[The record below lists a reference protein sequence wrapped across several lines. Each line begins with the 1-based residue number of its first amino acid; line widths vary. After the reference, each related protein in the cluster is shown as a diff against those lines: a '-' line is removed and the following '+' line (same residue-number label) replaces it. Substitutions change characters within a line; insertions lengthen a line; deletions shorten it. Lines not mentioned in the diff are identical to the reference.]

1 MARAKAEQQQPSTG
15 MTLIVMV
22 GLAIA
27 FLLFM
32 AFLNVVK
39 SGNLLSETNLLFA
52 TLIFYAGAGALYL
65 GFGVTGTESYVKFA
79 SLATWLGLIANSAA
93 VAHRWYDAGHPPF
106 ASVYEMLL
114 SFVWTLAV
122 LTLIAE
128 KKFGVKVIGT
138 VTMPVAIVGVVLMQ
152 LLRTEVHPLV
162 PALQSTWL
170 HVHVTLAM
178 LAYAGCALSFA
189 LAMMFL
195 IQDNMKTETFL
206 AVTSASTLGIYASIV
221 LTRFEN
227 WGGLSLV
234 AWNPENKA
242 EVFLSKGVRLFV
254 TIPDLGWL
262 MTLATLSV
270 ATPLSLYLISRRSKI
285 RWYLRSLPARLS
297 DIYRAVLR
305 AFVLRRSDE
314 VSATED
320 WIKINPEPQNQ
331 ESWILVANR
340 ALFLSILLQVMA
352 LVMFLVRANDGRY
365 PSLDADGL
373 FPTSL
378 AASPF
383 ILSGLVGGVFIS
395 LLYLLLVWRRPDLER
410 LLPTSDNLDRI
421 TYKTICLAFPLLT
434 LMIAAGA
441 YWANQTW
448 GSYWSWDP
456 KETWAAIT
464 WLVYALYLHMRI
476 TRGWRGRRAAYFA
489 IAGFVVVMFTFFG
502 VTYLLPGLHA
512 YA

>member
-1 MARAKAEQQQPSTG
+1 MARARVEQAPATTG
-15 MTLIVMV
+15 TTLIVLV
-22 GLAIA
+22 GLGVA

-39 SGNLLSETNLLFA
+39 SGNLMSESNLLYTA
-52 TLIFYAGAGALYL
+52 LIFYAAAGALYL
-65 GFGVTGTESYVKFA
+65 GFGVTGTDSYIKFA
-79 SLATWLGLIANSAA
+79 SLATWAGLIANTLA
-93 VAHRWYDAGHPPF
+93 VAHRWYEAGHPPF
-106 ASVYEMLL
+106 ASIYEMLL
-114 SFVWTLAV
+114 SFVWTLAA

-128 KKFGVKVIGT
+128 KKYGVKVIGT

-152 LLRTEVHPLV
+152 LLRTDVHPLV

-178 LAYAGCALSFA
+178 LAYAACALSFA

-195 IQDNMKTETFL
+195 IQDQMKTETFL
-206 AVTSASTLGIYASIV
+206 ASTSLFCIATYAGV
-221 LTRFEN
+221 LTRFEK
-227 WGGLSLV
+227 WGGFNV
-234 AWNPENKA
+234 AAWNPETKS

-254 TIPDLGWL
+254 VIPDLGWL
-262 MTLATLSV
+262 MLLVTAAV
-270 ATPLSLYLISRRSKI
+270 AAPFVLYLVSRWKNDE
-285 RWYLRSLPARLS
+285 RL
-297 DIYRAVLR
+297 
-305 AFVLRRSDE
+305 
-314 VSATED
+314 
-320 WIKINPEPQNQ
+320 IN
-331 ESWILVANR
+331 IANR
-340 ALFLSILLQVMA
+340 AVFVSILLQVLA
-352 LVMFLVRANDGRY
+352 LVFFLLRVREGQY

-373 FPTSL
+373 FPTTL

-383 ILSGLVGGVFIS
+383 ILSGLVGGIFVS
-395 LLYLLLVWRRPDLER
+395 LLYLLLLWRRSDLQR
-410 LLPTSDNLDRI
+410 MLPSADDLDRI
-421 TYKTICLAFPLLT
+421 TYKTIAIAFPLLT

-441 YWANQTW
+441 YWANRTW

-464 WLVYALYLHMRI
+464 WLVYAGYLHMRI

-489 IAGFVVVMFTFFG
+489 ILGFAVVMFTFFG

>member
-1 MARAKAEQQQPSTG
+1 MARVKAEQQQPTTG
-15 MTLIVMV
+15 MTLVVLV

-39 SGNLLSETNLLFA
+39 SGNLLNETNLLFA
-52 TLIFYAGAGALYL
+52 ALIFYAGAGALYL

-79 SLATWLGLIANSAA
+79 SLATWLGLIANTAA
-93 VAHRWYDAGHPPF
+93 VAHRWYEAGHPPF

-114 SFVWTLAV
+114 SFVWTLAA
-122 LTLIAE
+122 LTLVAE
-128 KKFGVKVIGT
+128 KKYGVKVIGT
-138 VTMPVAIVGVVLMQ
+138 VTMPVAIVGVMLMQ
-152 LLRTEVHPLV
+152 LLRTDVHPLV

-178 LAYAGCALSFA
+178 LAYAACALSFA

-195 IQDNMKTETFL
+195 IQDKMKTETFL
-206 AVTSASTLGIYASIV
+206 AVTSASTLVIYASVV
-221 LTRFEN
+221 LTRFEK

-234 AWNPENKA
+234 AWNSEQKS

-262 MTLATLSV
+262 MVLALLVV
-270 ATPLSLYLISRRSKI
+270 ASPLVFYGLARWKKDDNFLI
-285 RWYLRSLPARLS
+285 L
-297 DIYRAVLR
+297 
-305 AFVLRRSDE
+305 
-314 VSATED
+314 
-320 WIKINPEPQNQ
+320 
-331 ESWILVANR
+331 ANR
-340 ALFLSILLQVMA
+340 AVFLSILLQVMA
-352 LVMFLVRANDGRY
+352 LVMFLVRARDGQY

-373 FPTSL
+373 FVTSL

-395 LLYLLLVWRRPDLER
+395 LLYLLLLWRRPDLER
-410 LLPTSDNLDRI
+410 LLPSADNLDGI

-464 WLVYALYLHMRI
+464 WLVYAGYLHMRV

-489 IAGFVVVMFTFFG
+489 ILGFAVVMFTFFG

>member
-1 MARAKAEQQQPSTG
+1 MSGTKAEQQQAPEATG
-15 MTLIVMV
+15 TTLIVFV

-39 SGNLLSETNLLFA
+39 SGNLLNESNLLFA
-52 TLIFYAGAGALYL
+52 ALIFYAGAGALYL
-65 GFGVTGTESYVKFA
+65 GFGVTGTDAYVKYA
-79 SLATWLGLIANSAA
+79 SLATWAGLLANTGA
-93 VAHRWYDAGHPPF
+93 VAHRWYEAGHPPF
-106 ASVYEMLL
+106 SSVYEMLL
-114 SFVWTLAV
+114 SFVWTLAA
-122 LTLIAE
+122 LTLVAE
-128 KKFGVKVIGT
+128 KKYDVKVIGT

-178 LAYAGCALSFA
+178 LAYAACALSFA

-195 IQDNMKTETFL
+195 IQDKMETGTFL
-206 AVTSASTLGIYASIV
+206 AVTSISTLAIYASVV
-221 LTRFEN
+221 LTRFER
-227 WGGLSLV
+227 GGLSLI
-234 AWNPENKA
+234 AWDAEHKQ
-242 EVFLSKGVRLFV
+242 EVFLSKGMRLFV
-254 TIPDLGWL
+254 LVPELGWL
-262 MTLATLSV
+262 VLLATLVV
-270 ATPLSLYLISRRSKI
+270 AAPLVLYGLAKWKKDDSF
-285 RWYLRSLPARLS
+285 LA
-297 DIYRAVLR
+297 
-305 AFVLRRSDE
+305 
-314 VSATED
+314 
-320 WIKINPEPQNQ
+320 
-331 ESWILVANR
+331 VANR
-340 ALFLSILLQVMA
+340 AVFISILLQIMT
-352 LVMFLVRANDGRY
+352 LVMFLLRVRDGAY

-383 ILSGLVGGVFIS
+383 ILSGFVGGIFIS
-395 LLYLLLVWRRPDLER
+395 LLYLLLLWRRADLER
-410 LLPTSDNLDRI
+410 LLPDTNSLDRI
-421 TYKTICLAFPLLT
+421 TYKTICIAFPLLT

-464 WLVYALYLHMRI
+464 WLVYAGYLHMRI

-489 IAGFVVVMFTFFG
+489 ILGFGVVMFTFFG

>member
-1 MARAKAEQQQPSTG
+1 MAPARTEPHPAATG
-15 MTLIVMV
+15 MTLVVLV
-22 GLAIA
+22 GLSVA

-39 SGNLLSETNLLFA
+39 SGNLLSEPNLLYA
-52 TLIFYAGAGALYL
+52 ALIFYAGAGTLYL
-65 GFGVTGTESYVKFA
+65 GFGVTGTPAYIRFA
-79 SLATWLGLIANSAA
+79 SLATWAGLIANTGA
-93 VAHRWYDAGHPPF
+93 VAHRWYEAGHPPF
-106 ASVYEMLL
+106 ASIYEMLL

-128 KKFGVKVIGT
+128 KRYGVKVIGT

-178 LAYAGCALSFA
+178 LAYAACALSFA

-195 IQDNMKTETFL
+195 IQDKVKTETFL
-206 AVTSASTLGIYASIV
+206 AATSLFSIGVYLGV
-221 LTRFEN
+221 LTRFER
-227 WGGLSLV
+227 WGGLSV
-234 AWNPENKA
+234 IAWDADRKA
-242 EVFLSKGVRLFV
+242 EVFVGRGVRLMV

-262 MTLATLSV
+262 MVLVLAAVSV
-270 ATPLSLYLISRRSKI
+270 PLVLYLAWRKTNQD
-285 RWYLRSLPARLS
+285 SL
-297 DIYRAVLR
+297 
-305 AFVLRRSDE
+305 
-314 VSATED
+314 
-320 WIKINPEPQNQ
+320 INT
-331 ESWILVANR
+331 ANR
-340 ALFLSILLQVMA
+340 AVFISILLQGLA
-352 LVMFLVRANDGRY
+352 LVFFLLRVREGSY
-365 PSLDADGL
+365 PSLDAEGL
-373 FPTSL
+373 YATSL
-378 AASPF
+378 PASPF
-383 ILSGLVGGVFIS
+383 ILSGLVGGIFVS
-395 LLYLLLVWRRPDLER
+395 LMYLLLLWRRTDLER
-410 LLPTSDNLDRI
+410 MLPSAEELDRI
-421 TYKTICLAFPLLT
+421 TYKTIAIAFPLLT

-441 YWANQTW
+441 YWANKTW

-464 WLVYALYLHMRI
+464 WLVYAGYLHMRI

-489 IAGFVVVMFTFFG
+489 ILGFAVVMFTFFG

>member
-1 MARAKAEQQQPSTG
+1 MARARVEQQPAAAGT
-15 MTLIVMV
+15 TLIVMV
-22 GLAIA
+22 GLGIA

-39 SGNLLSETNLLFA
+39 SGNLLNESNLLYA
-52 TLIFYAGAGALYL
+52 ALIFYAGAGALYL
-65 GFGVTGTESYVKFA
+65 GFGVTGTEAYVRFA
-79 SLATWLGLIANSAA
+79 SIATWAGLAANTGA
-93 VAHRWYDAGHPPF
+93 VAHRWYEAGHPPF
-106 ASVYEMLL
+106 ASIYEMLL

-128 KKFGVKVIGT
+128 KRFGVKVIGT

-178 LAYAGCALSFA
+178 LAYAACALSFA
-189 LAMMFL
+189 LALMFL
-195 IQDNMKTETFL
+195 IQDKMQNETFL
-206 AVTSASTLGIYASIV
+206 ATTSLFGIGVYLGI

-227 WGGLSLV
+227 WGGLSVV
-234 AWNPENKA
+234 AWNAQDRSEM
-242 EVFLSKGVRLFV
+242 LLQRGVRLFV
-254 TIPDLGWL
+254 VIPDLGWL
-262 MTLATLSV
+262 MLLVLLVV
-270 ATPLSLYLISRRSKI
+270 AAP
-285 RWYLRSLPARLS
+285 
-297 DIYRAVLR
+297 
-305 AFVLRRSDE
+305 FVLYVAGRVRKDE
-314 VSATED
+314 T
-320 WIKINPEPQNQ
+320 
-331 ESWILVANR
+331 LFTLANR
-340 ALFLSILLQVMA
+340 AVFVSILMQVVA
-352 LVMFLVRANDGRY
+352 LLVFLLRARGGQY
-365 PSLDADGL
+365 PSLDAEGL
-373 FPTSL
+373 YPTNL

-383 ILSGLVGGVFIS
+383 ILSGLVGGIFSS
-395 LLYLLLVWRRPDLER
+395 LLYLLLLWRRPDLEG
-410 LLPTSDNLDRI
+410 LLPTAEALDRI
-421 TYKTICLAFPLLT
+421 TYKTICIAFPLLT

-441 YWANQTW
+441 YWANRTW

-464 WLVYALYLHMRI
+464 WLVYAGYLHMRI

-489 IAGFVVVMFTFFG
+489 ILGFVVVMFTFFG

>member
-1 MARAKAEQQQPSTG
+1 MARTTVEVQAAGSK
-15 MTLIVMV
+15 LVVMV
-22 GLAIA
+22 GLAVS
-27 FLLFM
+27 FLLLM
-32 AFLNVVK
+32 ALLNMAK
-39 SGNLLSETNLLFA
+39 SQNLWDESYLLYG
-52 TLIFYAGAGALYL
+52 TLIFYSAAGVLYL
-65 GFGVTGTESYVKFA
+65 GFGVTGISSYLRFA
-79 SLATWLGLIANSAA
+79 SFATWAGVMANTGAI
-93 VAHRWYDAGHPPF
+93 AHRWYEAGHPPF

-122 LTLIAE
+122 LTLVAE
-128 KKFGVKVIGT
+128 KRYGVKVIGT

-178 LAYAGCALSFA
+178 LAYAACALSFA

-195 IQDNMKTETFL
+195 IQDRMPTETFL
-206 AVTSASTLGIYASIV
+206 AATSLLGIAIYIGV
-221 LTRFEN
+221 LTRFEK

-234 AWNPENKA
+234 AWNPEEKS
-242 EVFLSKGVRLFV
+242 EIFLGKGMRLFV
-254 TIPDLGWL
+254 VIPDLGWIML
-262 MTLATLSV
+262 VVLAAV
-270 ATPLSLYLISRRSKI
+270 AAPFLLYLVWRK
-285 RWYLRSLPARLS
+285 
-297 DIYRAVLR
+297 
-305 AFVLRRSDE
+305 
-314 VSATED
+314 TED
-320 WIKINPEPQNQ
+320 NGF
-331 ESWILVANR
+331 LRLANG
-340 ALFLSILLQVMA
+340 AEFVSILLQVLA
-352 LVMFLVRANDGRY
+352 LVFFLLRVRDGRY
-365 PSLDADGL
+365 RSLDAEGW

-383 ILSGLVGGVFIS
+383 LLSGLVSGIFVS
-395 LLYLLLVWRRPDLER
+395 LLYLLLFWRRNDLER
-410 LLPTSDNLDRI
+410 MLPSAEELDRI
-421 TYKTICLAFPLLT
+421 TYRTIAIAFPLLT

-441 YWANQTW
+441 YWANRTW

-464 WLVYALYLHMRI
+464 WLVYAGYLHTRI

-489 IAGFVVVMFTFFG
+489 IFGFGVVMFTFFG

>member
-1 MARAKAEQQQPSTG
+1 MARAKAEQQQPATG
-15 MTLIVMV
+15 MTLIVLV
-22 GLAIA
+22 GLAVA

-39 SGNLLSETNLLFA
+39 SGNLLNETNLLFA
-52 TLIFYAGAGALYL
+52 TLIFYAGAAALYL
-65 GFGVTGTESYVKFA
+65 GFGVTGTESYVKVA
-79 SLATWLGLIANSAA
+79 SLSTWLGLIASTAA
-93 VAHRWYDAGHPPF
+93 VAHRWYEAGHPPF

-114 SFVWTLAV
+114 SFVWTLAL

-128 KKFGVKVIGT
+128 KRYGVKVIGT

-152 LLRTEVHPLV
+152 LLRTDVHPLV

-178 LAYAGCALSFA
+178 LAYAACALSFA

-206 AVTSASTLGIYASIV
+206 AASSASTLAIYASVV
-221 LTRFEN
+221 LTRFEK

-234 AWNPENKA
+234 AWNPEQKS

-262 MTLATLSV
+262 MVLALLVV
-270 ATPLSLYLISRRSKI
+270 ASPLVFYGLA
-285 RWYLRSLPARLS
+285 RWKNNDSFLTA
-297 DIYRAVLR
+297 
-305 AFVLRRSDE
+305 
-314 VSATED
+314 
-320 WIKINPEPQNQ
+320 
-331 ESWILVANR
+331 ANR
-340 ALFLSILLQVMA
+340 AVFLSILLQVMT

-395 LLYLLLVWRRPDLER
+395 LLYLLLLWRRPDLGR
-410 LLPTSDNLDRI
+410 LLPSADNLDRI
-421 TYKTICLAFPLLT
+421 TYKTIGLAFPLLT

-489 IAGFVVVMFTFFG
+489 IAGFAVVMFTFFG

>member
-1 MARAKAEQQQPSTG
+1 MARARVESQPAATG
-15 MTLIVMV
+15 MTLVVLV
-22 GLAIA
+22 GLSIA

-39 SGNLLSETNLLFA
+39 SGNLLSEANLLYT
-52 TLIFYAGAGALYL
+52 TLIFYGGAAALYL
-65 GFGVTGTESYVKFA
+65 GFGVTGTPSYIRFA
-79 SLATWLGLIANSAA
+79 SLATWLGLIANTGA
-93 VAHRWYDAGHPPF
+93 VAHRWYAAGHPPF
-106 ASVYEMLL
+106 ASIYEMLL

-128 KKFGVKVIGT
+128 KKYGVKVIGT

-152 LLRTEVHPLV
+152 LLRTDVHPLV

-178 LAYAGCALSFA
+178 LAYAACALSFA

-195 IQDNMKTETFL
+195 IQDKMTTDTFL
-206 AVTSASTLGIYASIV
+206 AATSLFGVATYAGV
-221 LTRFEN
+221 LTRFEK
-227 WGGLSLV
+227 WGGLNV
-234 AWNPENKA
+234 IAWNAEEKS

-254 TIPDLGWL
+254 VIPDLGWL
-262 MTLATLSV
+262 MLLVLAAV
-270 ATPLSLYLISRRSKI
+270 AAPFALYLIAKWKKDERFLNTANTAI
-285 RWYLRSLPARLS
+285 
-297 DIYRAVLR
+297 
-305 AFVLRRSDE
+305 FV
-314 VSATED
+314 
-320 WIKINPEPQNQ
+320 
-331 ESWILVANR
+331 
-340 ALFLSILLQVMA
+340 SILLQVLA
-352 LVMFLVRANDGRY
+352 LVFFLLRARDGQY
-365 PSLDADGL
+365 ASPDADGL
-373 FPTSL
+373 FATSL

-383 ILSGLVGGVFIS
+383 ILSGLIGSIFVS
-395 LLYLLLVWRRPDLER
+395 LLYLLLLWRRNDLER
-410 LLPTSDNLDRI
+410 MLPSADDLDRI
-421 TYKTICLAFPLLT
+421 TYKTIAIAFPLLT

-441 YWANQTW
+441 YWANRTW

-464 WLVYALYLHMRI
+464 WLVYAGYLHMRI

-489 IAGFVVVMFTFFG
+489 ILGFVVVMFTFFG

>member
-1 MARAKAEQQQPSTG
+1 MARANAEQQQPATG

-39 SGNLLSETNLLFA
+39 SGNLLNETNLLFA
-52 TLIFYAGAGALYL
+52 ALIFYAGAGALYL

-79 SLATWLGLIANSAA
+79 SLATWLGLLANTGA
-93 VAHRWYDAGHPPF
+93 VAHRWYEAGHPPF

-122 LTLIAE
+122 LTLVAE
-128 KKFGVKVIGT
+128 KKYGVKVIGT

-152 LLRTEVHPLV
+152 LLRTDVHPLV

-178 LAYAGCALSFA
+178 LAYAACALSFA

-206 AVTSASTLGIYASIV
+206 AVTSASTLGIYAGVV
-221 LTRFEN
+221 LTRFEK

-234 AWNPENKA
+234 AWNPEVKA

-254 TIPDLGWL
+254 TVPDLGWL
-262 MTLATLSV
+262 MALTLLVVASPLVFYGLARWKKNDSFLTL
-270 ATPLSLYLISRRSKI
+270 
-285 RWYLRSLPARLS
+285 
-297 DIYRAVLR
+297 
-305 AFVLRRSDE
+305 
-314 VSATED
+314 
-320 WIKINPEPQNQ
+320 
-331 ESWILVANR
+331 ANR
-340 ALFLSILLQVMA
+340 AVFLSILLQVMTLA
-352 LVMFLVRANDGRY
+352 MFLVRANDGRY
-365 PSLDADGL
+365 PSLDAVGL

-395 LLYLLLVWRRPDLER
+395 LLYLLLLWRRTDLAR
-410 LLPTSDNLDRI
+410 LLPSADNLDRI

-489 IAGFVVVMFTFFG
+489 IAGFAVVMFTFFG

>member
-1 MARAKAEQQQPSTG
+1 MPEVNPAREDVCMARARAEQPPAATG
-15 MTLIVMV
+15 TTLVVLV
-22 GLAIA
+22 GLSIA

-39 SGNLLSETNLLFA
+39 SGNLLNESNFLYA
-52 TLIFYAGAGALYL
+52 ALIFYSGAGTLYL
-65 GFGVTGTESYVKFA
+65 GFGITGTPAYVRFA
-79 SLATWLGLIANSAA
+79 SVATWLGLLANTGA
-93 VAHRWYDAGHPPF
+93 VAHRWYEAGHPPF

-128 KKFGVKVIGT
+128 KKYGVKVIGT

-170 HVHVTLAM
+170 HIHVTLAM
-178 LAYAGCALSFA
+178 LAYAACALSFA

-195 IQDNMKTETFL
+195 IQDKMETETFL
-206 AVTSASTLGIYASIV
+206 AATSLFSMATYLGV
-221 LTRFEN
+221 LTRFER
-227 WGGLSLV
+227 WGGLNV
-234 AWNPENKA
+234 IAWDPERKA
-242 EVFLSKGVRLFV
+242 EVFVAKGARLFV

-262 MTLATLSV
+262 MLLVFAAVTV
-270 ATPLSLYLISRRSKI
+270 PFVLYLAWRKTNNSGLI
-285 RWYLRSLPARLS
+285 
-297 DIYRAVLR
+297 
-305 AFVLRRSDE
+305 E
-314 VSATED
+314 
-320 WIKINPEPQNQ
+320 N
-331 ESWILVANR
+331 ANR
-340 ALFLSILLQVMA
+340 AVFISILLQALA
-352 LVMFLVRANDGRY
+352 LVFFLLRAREGRY
-365 PSLDADGL
+365 ASLDADGL
-373 FPTSL
+373 YQTSL

-383 ILSGLVGGVFIS
+383 ILSGLVGGIFVS
-395 LLYLLLVWRRPDLER
+395 LLYLLLLWRRPDLER
-410 LLPTSDNLDRI
+410 MLPSADELDRI
-421 TYKTICLAFPLLT
+421 TYRTIAVAFPLLT

-441 YWANQTW
+441 YWANKTW
-448 GSYWSWDP
+448 GSYWGWDP

-464 WLVYALYLHMRI
+464 WLVYAGYLHMRV

-489 IAGFVVVMFTFFG
+489 ILGFAVVMFTFFG

>member
-1 MARAKAEQQQPSTG
+1 MARARAEQQQPATG
-15 MTLIVMV
+15 MTLIVLV

-39 SGNLLSETNLLFA
+39 SGNILNETNLLFA
-52 TLIFYAGAGALYL
+52 ALIFYAGAGALYL

-79 SLATWLGLIANSAA
+79 SVSTMLGLVANTAA
-93 VAHRWYDAGHPPF
+93 IAHRWYESGHPPF
-106 ASVYEMLL
+106 SSVYEMLL
-114 SFVWTLAV
+114 SFVWTLAM
-122 LTLIAE
+122 LTLVVE
-128 KKFGVKVIGT
+128 KKYGVKVIGT

-178 LAYAGCALSFA
+178 LAYAACALSFA
-189 LAMMFL
+189 LASMFL
-195 IQDNMKTETFL
+195 IQDKMKSETFL
-206 AVTSASTLGIYASIV
+206 AVTSACTLAIYASIV
-221 LTRFEN
+221 ATRFEK

-234 AWNPENKA
+234 AWNPEQKS
-242 EVFLSKGVRLFV
+242 EIFISKGVRLFV
-254 TIPDLGWL
+254 NIPDLGWL
-262 MTLATLSV
+262 MVLALLVVAAPLVCYGLARWKKDDSYLTL
-270 ATPLSLYLISRRSKI
+270 
-285 RWYLRSLPARLS
+285 
-297 DIYRAVLR
+297 
-305 AFVLRRSDE
+305 
-314 VSATED
+314 
-320 WIKINPEPQNQ
+320 
-331 ESWILVANR
+331 ANR
-340 ALFLSILLQVMA
+340 AVFLSILLQVMA
-352 LVMFLVRANDGRY
+352 LVMFLVRARDGRY
-365 PSLDADGL
+365 ASLDAEGL

-383 ILSGLVGGVFIS
+383 ILSALVGGVFIS
-395 LLYLLLVWRRPDLER
+395 LLYLLLLWRRPDLER
-410 LLPTSDNLDRI
+410 LLPSSDALDRI
-421 TYKTICLAFPLLT
+421 TYKTISLAFPLLT
-434 LMIAAGA
+434 LMIASGA

-489 IAGFVVVMFTFFG
+489 IAGFIVVMFTFFG
-502 VTYLLPGLHA
+502 VTYLLPGLHS